1 MTYSIIKLVTYIG
14 SVFLSMYALS
24 SIDFARYL
32 KKNKAREFYV
42 LFIFLTFALAY
53 LVSSFILEFITIRIG

>member
-24 SIDFARYL
+24 SIDFTRCL

-42 LFIFLTFALAY
+42 LYIFLTFALAY
-53 LVSSFILEFITIRIG
+53 LVASFILEFITIRIG